1 MDGIRVYRAL
11 IPIQRTLKSNG
22 NFHKPCFGI
31 SSMPTCNAALL
42 YEMTQSF
49 WRQRATCDSGCSIR
63 KSDPYSEIQKK
74 TSHFVHTATAATL
87 LLRPFAH

>member
-1 MDGIRVYRAL
+1 MDGIRVYRTL

-22 NFHKPCFGI
+22 NFHKPCFEI

-49 WRQRATCDSGCSIR
+49 WRQRATCDSGCSIH
-63 KSDPYSEIQKK
+63 KSDPYSEIKKK
-74 TSHFVHTATAATL
+74 TSHSVHTATAATL
-87 LLRPFAH
+87 LLRPFVH